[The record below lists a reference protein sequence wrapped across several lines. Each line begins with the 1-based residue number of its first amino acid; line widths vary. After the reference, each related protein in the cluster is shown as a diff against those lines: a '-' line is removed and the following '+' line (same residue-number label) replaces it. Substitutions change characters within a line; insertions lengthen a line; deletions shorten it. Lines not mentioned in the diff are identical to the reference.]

1 MGLGKKEYEKDKK
14 KGNAMKSKMRPET
27 QKNTQ
32 DWIIIILLLLQVV
45 LSGIMLMRI
54 MNLEELLST
63 TEPSPV
69 YVGEISEGDNPAMGP
84 QDAPI
89 TIIVFSDFQCP
100 YCASADQLIKELMQE
115 YPDQIRFVH
124 RDFPLEEIHPDAFNA
139 ALAARCAGEQG
150 KYWEMHD
157 ALFSNQGDLSI
168 VAINGLVEM
177 LGLDQAQFN
186 NCFALRKYEN
196 RILVDVQ
203 TGEEYGVHAT
213 PTLFVNGYQVNGAD
227 RDAIIS
233 IIDDVL

>member
-1 MGLGKKEYEKDKK
+1 
-14 KGNAMKSKMRPET
+14 MKT
-27 QKNTQ
+27 KNTQ
-32 DWIIIILLLLQVV
+32 QEKINFQNLVIIVLLVLQVV

-54 MNLEELLST
+54 INLEKLLSS

-100 YCASADQLIKELMQE
+100 YCSSANQLIEEIMQE

-150 KYWEMHD
+150 KYWEMND
-157 ALFSNQGDLSI
+157 ALFSNQEDLSI
-168 VAINGLVEM
+168 DGINKLVEM
-177 LGLDQAQFN
+177 LDLDQVQFDT
-186 NCFALRKYEN
+186 CFESKKFEEK
-196 RILVDVQ
+196 ILSDKQ
-203 TGEEYGVHAT
+203 AGEEYGVHAT

-233 IIDDVL
+233 IIEDVL